1 MQGATAPF
9 ISPWPTKLLMFGEGM
24 QSDQLHV
31 PANQFISLEWQA
43 AKPRTAKSMV
53 CDFLLLY
60 GFRTLSSWELYG
72 GFIEGEGSASNSLHL
87 ALAMAMAAFTVFQVL
102 SATCSCQV

>member
-9 ISPWPTKLLMFGEGM
+9 ISPWPTKLLMFGEDM

-31 PANQFISLEWQA
+31 PASQFISLEWQA

-53 CDFLLLY
+53 FDFLLLY
-60 GFRTLSSWELYG
+60 GFRTLSSWERY
-72 GFIEGEGSASNSLHL
+72 GFIEREGSASNSLHL